1 MKKTYLIIAATA
13 LVALS
18 ACSKNEVR
26 PASSDP
32 QEITFQTVVGGVKTK
47 ALSGSKVAF
56 NGDKFKSY
64 AWFLPQGKTWAQNSA
79 AAEAYISDAEIS
91 SNSKDANG
99 KKIWKDADHTYYW
112 PKQGSLTFFSWT
124 KLGTDT
130 KANFENAAVDCS
142 NSNGIVITDY
152 SVVTNKNQD
161 LMVADIAA
169 DRTENK
175 LTYETSGVPTLFR
188 HKLTKVAVALKINDE
203 YVKDAN
209 ASTHSIGDKVFTVKS
224 ISFNNIAKEGTYTQ
238 GYDGKTDSWT
248 SESASSTASES
259 ISVFSSQAGK
269 TLTTTETKISDD
281 GAQYIF
287 LPQSFV
293 SSTNASDNAANERV
307 ANLKIVYTID
317 TYYTDSQYSTEEVTI
332 VRSLENPTAAAGS
345 QKWEKNKDIVYKITI
360 GLDEILWD
368 PAVENWDSQEEIDI
382 PLY

>member
-64 AWFLPQGKTWAQNSA
+64 AWFLPQGNTWAANYA
-79 AAEAYISDAEIS
+79 DAKRYISDAEIS
-91 SNSKDANG
+91 KNSEGKWKAAN
-99 KKIWKDADHTYYW
+99 AYYW

-124 KLGTDT
+124 KLKTD
-130 KANFENAAVDCS
+130 NAADFTNATVSCTTD
-142 NSNGIVITDY
+142 GIKFTDY
-152 SVVTNKNQD
+152 NVSTNINQD
-161 LMVADIAA
+161 LLVADIAA
-169 DRTENK
+169 DKTENK

-188 HKLTKVAVALKINDE
+188 HKLTKVGVQLAINKP
-203 YVKDAN
+203 YLADAN
-209 ASTHSIGDKVFTVKS
+209 ATTRSIGDKVFKVKS
-224 ISFNNIAKEGTYTQ
+224 VSFNNIASEGTYTQ
-238 GYDGKTDSWT
+238 GHDGSTDSWA
-248 SESASSTASES
+248 AS
-259 ISVFSSQAGK
+259 
-269 TLTTTETKISDD
+269 TTTGSTSIFSGEQALNTTLASVKDAD
-281 GAQYIF
+281 AQFIF
-287 LPQSFV
+287 LPQVF
-293 SSTNASDNAANERV
+293 TASDDAKENSENEAV
-307 ANLKIVYTID
+307 ANLTIVYTID
-317 TYYTDSQYSTEEVTI
+317 TYYTATDYSTEEVTI